1 MVCVFNIKLG
11 FMDWF
16 YYNLVIIIIIIKKYK
31 ISYKNSDKALLCSR
45 NQVFCPK
52 NWKPW
57 RVRTTTELI
66 NFCWKFACVTD
77 LPYPCVKSVRIASY
91 SGLYFRAFG
100 LNTERYGVSSRI
112 QSEWGE
118 MRTRITPNTDSFR
131 AVYVSNLTYVHNRV
145 FGILF
150 IIFRS
155 WFICKN

>member
-16 YYNLVIIIIIIKKYK
+16 YYNLIIIIIIIKKYK
-31 ISYKNSDKALLCSR
+31 ISYKNSDKALLFWR

-57 RVRTTTELI
+57 RVWTTAKLI
-66 NFCWKFACVTD
+66 IFCWKFARVSN

-100 LNTERYGVSSRI
+100 LNTERYGVSPRI
-112 QSEWGE
+112 QSEWGK
-118 MRTRITPNTDSFR
+118 MRTRITLNTDTFH
-131 AVYVSNLTYVHNRV
+131 AVHFPNLTYVHNRV
-145 FGILF
+145 LGIIF
-150 IIFRS
+150 IICRS
-155 WFICKN
+155 WVIRKN

>member
-31 ISYKNSDKALLCSR
+31 ISYKNSDKALLFSR

-91 SGLYFRAFG
+91 SGK
-100 LNTERYGVSSRI
+100 
-112 QSEWGE
+112 
-118 MRTRITPNTDSFR
+118 MRTRITLNTDSFR

-155 WFICKN
+155 WIICKN